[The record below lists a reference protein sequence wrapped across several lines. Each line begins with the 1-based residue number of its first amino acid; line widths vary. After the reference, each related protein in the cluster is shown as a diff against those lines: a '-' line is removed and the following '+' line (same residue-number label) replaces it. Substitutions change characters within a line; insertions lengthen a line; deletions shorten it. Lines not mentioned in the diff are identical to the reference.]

1 MPVSTEA
8 SSPIRDL
15 QMVQAVAVLWEG
27 AATRFE
33 VAAEAMPVTA
43 SFLCRAGVAAAAAAA
58 AHWAGIH
65 HFPTSAASAVSNR
78 FMVSVAVFSRQ

>member
-43 SFLCRAGVAAAAAAA
+43 SFLCRAGVAAAAAA
-58 AHWAGIH
+58 HWAGIH

-78 FMVSVAVFSRQ
+78 FMVSVAIFSRQ